1 MSRHFYRSSL
11 TTAEINKLDCLFQ
24 VVVIVCVYLGPV
36 AAGFTS
42 EIVRSMSRDLQQKAT
57 EWPDLM
63 QLSGLAS
70 TVAIL
75 ALSLRLAGR
84 MRSAAAISLIL
95 LFVSSLTLFSSHAWL
110 HQVCQI
116 ATGIAVGML

>member
-11 TTAEINKLDCLFQ
+11 TTAEISKLDYLFQ

-42 EIVRSMSRDLQQKAT
+42 EIVRSMSRDLQQKAA

-95 LFVSSLTLFSSHAWL
+95 LFVSGLTLFSSHAWL
-110 HQVCQI
+110 PQVCQI